1 MRGSIWAVA
10 SILGASVANAQ
21 NLPQASSPWYQQ
33 AQEAL
38 QERLANQPNTKRA
51 KNVILF
57 VADGNGV
64 GTNYASRL
72 FAGQQQGGLGDDY
85 VQPFEAFPNVA
96 LIKTYSTNGQTPDSA
111 PTASA
116 MNSGIKTKNDLIN
129 VTENVAVS
137 DCAAGLENGVR
148 TFAEIAAEQGKS
160 VGVVST
166 ARITH
171 ATPAAVY
178 ARTANRD
185 WEDNSDIPEGCAQPD
200 IAVQLLDQMKNGVVD
215 VAMGG
220 GRRHFLPQDAT
231 DAEGQPG
238 RRTDGRDLVQEARDA
253 GAQVVFASD
262 DFAALQ
268 ASGNA
273 PILGLFESSHMQY
286 EADRSGEPSLAEMT
300 ATTINALSANDQG
313 FYMMVEAGRVDHA
326 NHGGNLYR
334 TVTDGK
340 AFADAVA
347 SAIELAIPVIVGR
360 QRAGFV
366 DHVHQHLGAHGRQPL
381 AGDGVFGQDL
391 FTLGHRLHELSI
403 VIDHNALGTANGDG
417 LEVLGP
423 HHGADAGTP
432 GGTVHV
438 VDDTG
443 ELDALFAG
451 HADGGDA
458 DQRVG
463 RPKGHV
469 RYNQGTVDKRRGIF
483 FARPRWVSCQIIQ
496 SR

>member
-160 VGVVST
+160 VGVV
-166 ARITH
+166 
-171 ATPAAVY
+171 
-178 ARTANRD
+178 
-185 WEDNSDIPEGCAQPD
+185 
-200 IAVQLLDQMKNGVVD
+200 
-215 VAMGG
+215 
-220 GRRHFLPQDAT
+220 RRRASPM
-231 DAEGQPG
+231 P
-238 RRTDGRDLVQEARDA
+238 RRRR
-253 GAQVVFASD
+253 SMR
-262 DFAALQ
+262 
-268 ASGNA
+268 A
-273 PILGLFESSHMQY
+273 P
-286 EADRSGEPSLAEMT
+286 PT
-300 ATTINALSANDQG
+300 ATGKTIPT
-313 FYMMVEAGRVDHA
+313 FP
-326 NHGGNLYR
+326 
-334 TVTDGK
+334 K
-340 AFADAVA
+340 AAP
-347 SAIELAIPVIVGR
+347 SPI
-360 QRAGFV
+360 
-366 DHVHQHLGAHGRQPL
+366 
-381 AGDGVFGQDL
+381 
-391 FTLGHRLHELSI
+391 
-403 VIDHNALGTANGDG
+403 
-417 LEVLGP
+417 
-423 HHGADAGTP
+423 
-432 GGTVHV
+432 
-438 VDDTG
+438 
-443 ELDALFAG
+443 
-451 HADGGDA
+451 
-458 DQRVG
+458 
-463 RPKGHV
+463 
-469 RYNQGTVDKRRGIF
+469 
-483 FARPRWVSCQIIQ
+483 
-496 SR
+496 SRFSFLTR

>member
-300 ATTINALSANDQG
+300 ATT
-313 FYMMVEAGRVDHA
+313 
-326 NHGGNLYR
+326 
-334 TVTDGK
+334 
-340 AFADAVA
+340 
-347 SAIELAIPVIVGR
+347 
-360 QRAGFV
+360 
-366 DHVHQHLGAHGRQPL
+366 
-381 AGDGVFGQDL
+381 
-391 FTLGHRLHELSI
+391 
-403 VIDHNALGTANGDG
+403 
-417 LEVLGP
+417 
-423 HHGADAGTP
+423 
-432 GGTVHV
+432 
-438 VDDTG
+438 
-443 ELDALFAG
+443 
-451 HADGGDA
+451 
-458 DQRVG
+458 
-463 RPKGHV
+463 
-469 RYNQGTVDKRRGIF
+469 
-483 FARPRWVSCQIIQ
+483 
-496 SR
+496 

>member
-1 MRGSIWAVA
+1 
-10 SILGASVANAQ
+10 
-21 NLPQASSPWYQQ
+21 
-33 AQEAL
+33 
-38 QERLANQPNTKRA
+38 
-51 KNVILF
+51 
-57 VADGNGV
+57 
-64 GTNYASRL
+64 
-72 FAGQQQGGLGDDY
+72 
-85 VQPFEAFPNVA
+85 
-96 LIKTYSTNGQTPDSA
+96 
-111 PTASA
+111 

-347 SAIELAIPVIVGR
+347 SAIELTNPEDTLIIVTADHEHAI
-360 QRAGFV
+360 AF
-366 DHVHQHLGAHGRQPL
+366 
-381 AGDGVFGQDL
+381 
-391 FTLGHRLHELSI
+391 
-403 VIDHNALGTANGDG
+403 NG
-417 LEVLGP
+417 
-423 HHGADAGTP
+423 
-432 GGTVHV
+432 
-438 VDDTG
+438 
-443 ELDALFAG
+443 
-451 HADGGDA
+451 
-458 DQRVG
+458 
-463 RPKGHV
+463 
-469 RYNQGTVDKRRGIF
+469 Y
-483 FARPRWVSCQIIQ
+483 C
-496 SR
+496 